1 MSERFFLV
9 CLFSRVQTVHDCY
22 HRALPI
28 DMYLLLLS
36 ASFFFF
42 FLLFCGA
49 EKRFQLLTA
58 ALPPAVKFVAR
69 SSLAIICLEAEIL
82 RVLSHIIGLYVCVVP
97 DYFSFNNFLKVN
109 ESFIL
114 LFRIILRN
122 WFESYRLLRE
132 HLCSALFFW

>member
-1 MSERFFLV
+1 MKVFFLV

-28 DMYLLLLS
+28 DMHLLFLS
-36 ASFFFF
+36 AAL
-42 FLLFCGA
+42 LLFCDA
-49 EKRFQLLTA
+49 EKMFQSLTA
-58 ALPPAVKFVAR
+58 ALPPAVKFAAR
-69 SSLAIICLEAEIL
+69 SSLAIICLKAEIL
-82 RVLSHIIGLYVCVVP
+82 NVLSHIIGLYVCVVP
-97 DYFSFNNFLKVN
+97 DYFSFKEINNFLKVN

-132 HLCSALFFW
+132 HLCSAMFF